1 MLVLLLLLMALLQ
14 AANCVDIITT
24 VAGTGTASFSGD
36 NGAATSAT
44 LNNPMGVTLDSSGI
58 LSAHHPNLLALI
70 ISLLL
75 GNIYIADTINNR
87 VRKVTA
93 STGIITTIVGTG
105 SASYSG
111 DNGQASSA
119 ALKYPHGL
127 TLDSIGTSIR
137 YYFFSFTYWFTR

>member
-1 MLVLLLLLMALLQ
+1 
-14 AANCVDIITT
+14 
-24 VAGTGTASFSGD
+24 
-36 NGAATSAT
+36 
-44 LNNPMGVTLDSSGI
+44 MGVTLDSSGI

-75 GNIYIADTINNR
+75 GNIYIADSSNNR